1 MHEQFAENYV
11 IFKGVDLAREDTKS
25 EIKRIEKLISK
36 GDFTAAAA
44 EADRIDW
51 NRTGTTGMLCR
62 LSDVYKLL
70 RRYEDSRD
78 LLEIAHERNPSG
90 VKIIYSL
97 CELEL
102 KMGNLLQAIRYYN
115 QFESVSPNN
124 PDRHILRY
132 KLMKTQ
138 DASMEELIEVLE
150 ELRSEDLREK
160 WAYELAK
167 LYALSDRNAECISV
181 CDEIIAFFGDGNYV
195 IKSLELKGAL
205 TELTDREY
213 ERYTFLK
220 NGGTLLQQSE
230 EENNPDEAESEYYDD
245 NEEPEASEYYDDG
258 EEPEASEYYDDDE
271 EPETSEYY
279 DDDEEPETS
288 EYYDDGEG
296 PEASEYYDDDEE
308 SETSE
313 YYDDDEPESS
323 EYYDDNEGSEPSA
336 GKNAAEQ
343 NYEDEEPEVI
353 YPDVVE
359 NISESEYLRE
369 MEETVARGLR
379 DLDDYDSVL
388 TQETDGQYTMVM
400 QETSIPET
408 QITGQLDFNEIM
420 KEWEKVRR
428 DNEQIKANAYET
440 NNLTDE
446 KTGETGGTSFSEPA
460 QRIGRA
466 IREGFEEYM
475 DTDSAE
481 AGKITVK
488 PQKLSEVDLLGDTKE
503 FDARAIIDAIM
514 EGKHRE

>member
-1 MHEQFAENYV
+1 M
-11 IFKGVDLAREDTKS
+11 AREDTKS

-115 QFESVSPNN
+115 QFESASPNN

-230 EENNPDEAESEYYDD
+230 EENIPDEAESEYYDD
-245 NEEPEASEYYDDG
+245 NEEPEASEYYDD
-258 EEPEASEYYDDDE
+258 
-271 EPETSEYY
+271 
-279 DDDEEPETS
+279 
-288 EYYDDGEG
+288 
-296 PEASEYYDDDEE
+296 DEE

-313 YYDDDEPESS
+313 YYDDEEPESS

-336 GKNAAEQ
+336 GKNAAEE

-488 PQKLSEVDLLGDTKE
+488 SQKLSEEDLLGDTKE